1 MKLKIEAGQL
11 LKPCSLPWS
20 PDGWVI
26 PPGWTPDRTPEMTVR
41 FEALCDEWFAVGDM
55 IVWQKIE
62 ADEGE
67 RLQSR
72 RKPWP
77 GWVMLPGPHDPRATK
92 TDRRIS
98 KAYLRL
104 HGELGAWPP
113 DGRYEFR
120 GGKMDIVELDIPL
133 GNRSPL
139 VLLTDDWGI
148 KSDDVRARIEE
159 LRDQGEHEKEEPEL
173 CGCGNPADVLGTCYD
188 CAFDE
193 GHYEAYGSIE

>member
-11 LKPCSLPWS
+11 LKPRTLPWS

-26 PPGWTPDRTPEMTVR
+26 PDGWTPERTPEMTARV
-41 FEALCDEWFAVGDM
+41 DELQLEYFSIGASVLWERV
-55 IVWQKIE
+55 E
-62 ADEGE
+62 RDEGE

-98 KAYLRL
+98 KAYRRL
-104 HGELGAWPP
+104 YGELGEWPP
-113 DGRYEFR
+113 DGDYEFR
-120 GGKMDIVELDIPL
+120 GGKME
-133 GNRSPL
+133 R
-139 VLLTDDWGI
+139 
-148 KSDDVRARIEE
+148 VRDKIEE
-159 LRDQGEHEKEEPEL
+159 LDL
-173 CGCGNPADVLGTCYD
+173 CGCGKPADVLGICYD